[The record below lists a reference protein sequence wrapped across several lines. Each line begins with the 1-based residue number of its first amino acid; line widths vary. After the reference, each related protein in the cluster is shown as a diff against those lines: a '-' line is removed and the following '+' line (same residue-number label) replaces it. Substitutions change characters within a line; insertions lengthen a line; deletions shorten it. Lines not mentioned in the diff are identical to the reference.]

1 MEPEEIYVN
10 LEDLNLSKRPN
21 GAAAGGKPVETVS
34 LAVRETRSFWP
45 LKAATLGLGLL
56 SFLLLTSL
64 VAVSVLYQRDF
75 SQLSR
80 NLSNQTAERNQL
92 LMRHQN
98 LTHERD
104 QLDVRLKTAELHLDQ
119 MSRNSVACPAGW
131 RMFGCSC
138 YLLSSSRSIWESSR
152 RQCFTDGADLVTI
165 SSREEMVFL
174 NELGAQKFWIGLR
187 QMSHISG
194 WRWTDG
200 SSPETM
206 YWQGQAAPESRYRTQ
221 SCAAF
226 NSFWAHQWGT
236 IRSWST
242 ELCSQQLQW
251 VCEKKAASGLL

>member
-1 MEPEEIYVN
+1 
-10 LEDLNLSKRPN
+10 
-21 GAAAGGKPVETVS
+21 AAGGKPVESVS

-45 LKAATLGLGLL
+45 LKAATLCLGLL

-64 VAVSVLYQRDF
+64 VAVSVLSQITFILLSFVRQDHRDF

-98 LTHERD
+98 LTPERD
-104 QLDVRLKTAELHLDQ
+104 QLDVRLKTAELHLDH

-131 RMFGCSC
+131 RMFGGSC
-138 YLLSSSRSIWESSR
+138 YFLSSSRSIWESSR

-165 SSREEMVFL
+165 SSREEMVRLLKQREAAWSL
-174 NELGAQKFWIGLR
+174 NVKPQKFWIGLR

-206 YWQGQAAPESRYRTQ
+206 WV
-221 SCAAF
+221 
-226 NSFWAHQWGT
+226 
-236 IRSWST
+236 T

-251 VCEKKAASGLL
+251 VCEKKAAPGLL